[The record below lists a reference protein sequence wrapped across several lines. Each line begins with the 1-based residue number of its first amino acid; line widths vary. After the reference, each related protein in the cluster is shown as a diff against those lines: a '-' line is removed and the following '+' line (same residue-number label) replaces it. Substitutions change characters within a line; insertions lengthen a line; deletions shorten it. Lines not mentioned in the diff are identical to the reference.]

1 MKRLKSFFFVSAV
14 VSLLLISCS
23 KDEDLTN
30 GTIEFTGLIQ
40 TAQITSYQYGTHTL
54 TTDAEVYALRSSAV
68 DLADFVGRTET
79 VVAVKIEGYPI
90 DGGPEFL
97 EVTEMK

>member
-54 TTDAEVYALRSSAV
+54 TTEAAVYALRSNTV
-68 DLADFVGRTET
+68 NLDDFIGRTET
-79 VVAVKIEGYPI
+79 VIAEKIEGYPV
-90 DGGPEFL
+90 DGGPEYL
-97 EVTEMK
+97 EVIEIK